1 MYFESLVCIIN
12 TIEDRFEQEDFR
24 TYVKLENGLLKAV
37 KGDVSI
43 QEYNNV
49 MALCSSDFHKNTFQ
63 LQLETFQVLTITH
76 TSVPQ
81 LMLSGN

>member
-24 TYVKLENGLLKAV
+24 TYVKLENVLLKAV

-43 QEYNNV
+43 QEFNNV
-49 MALCSSDFHKNTFQ
+49 MALCSSDFHENTFQ

>member
-24 TYVKLENGLLKAV
+24 TYVKLENVLLKAV

-43 QEYNNV
+43 QEYNHV
-49 MALCSSDFHKNTFQ
+49 MALCSSDFDENTFQ
-63 LQLETFQVLTITH
+63 LQLETFQVFTITH